1 MGVHDDD
8 IIELEKYLGEML
20 QNYDIIYPELK
31 INLCNWL
38 LDEKILIRSHPSM
51 FFYIQM
57 KDVGRLSRKPEVVQ
71 KWLRRGDVRDMIK
84 VIRKCKDLSKLSSQN
99 PYLVDVSQL

>member
-1 MGVHDDD
+1 
-8 IIELEKYLGEML
+8 
-20 QNYDIIYPELK
+20 
-31 INLCNWL
+31 
-38 LDEKILIRSHPSM
+38 
-51 FFYIQM
+51 M